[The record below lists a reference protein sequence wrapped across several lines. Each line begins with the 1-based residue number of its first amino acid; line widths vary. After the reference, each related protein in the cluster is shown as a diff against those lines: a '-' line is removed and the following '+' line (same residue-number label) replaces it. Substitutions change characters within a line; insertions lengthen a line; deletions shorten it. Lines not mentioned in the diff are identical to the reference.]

1 LEGTAALSRI
11 TPFAAYDA
19 AMQST
24 ESRDLIA
31 SVEGAKLVFA
41 SVALSVAVAIA
52 ALAVHQPIYVFVLLA
67 AIGFMTALIVDPPV
81 GLALFTLMTFFGEL
95 VGAASPLKAAGALL
109 LLSWFLQISTREQRR
124 APFLAWS
131 RPQIFYT
138 ALTIVVWAVFSII
151 WAADGGVAES
161 TALRLTLNVVLLI
174 VVPTFVST
182 RRDLV
187 IVVYAYVFGAGLTA
201 LYGIASGNTN
211 TDAAGRLAGGV
222 GDPNELAALLIP
234 GIVLAFVLMPI
245 ARTLFTRTLLILA
258 VTIQAIAL
266 VLAQSRGGV
275 IALAAA
281 ALAGILW
288 GGRQRRKVLAGVVAS
303 VSSVALYAALGSLSL
318 GRFSS
323 FGGGGTGRVDI
334 WSVALQVFRAHPI
347 QGVGIGNFPV
357 VEGQYAAANLN
368 ISRIDLVLDM
378 HKVAHNTY
386 LNVLADLGFVGFAL
400 FVGLLY
406 LVFRAIA
413 TRIRAA
419 KSSGDL
425 ELEGLTRGL
434 LVALAGLLVAYT
446 FISAQYEKQLWLLL
460 GLGLA
465 AANLRD
471 RGRPGPDRVGVGSAA
486 KPVREAS
493 TTFDIL

>member
-1 LEGTAALSRI
+1 MAMEVNHVERFSWPGSSELTAALSDATRV
-11 TPFAAYDA
+11 AAYDT
-19 AMQST
+19 AMQGVAKVK
-24 ESRDLIA
+24 DLIS
-31 SVEGAKLVFA
+31 SVEGSKVVFA
-41 SVALSVAVAIA
+41 SATLSVAVGIA
-52 ALAVHQPIYVFVLLA
+52 ALSARQPIYVFVVLA
-67 AIGFMTALIVDPPV
+67 VIGFTAALIVDPAI

-109 LLSWFLQISTREQRR
+109 LLSWFLQISARERGR

-138 ALTIVVWAVFSII
+138 ASAIVVWAVFSII

-161 TALRLTLNVVLLI
+161 TALRLALNVVLLI

-182 RRDLV
+182 RRDLL

-201 LYGIASGNTN
+201 FYGIASGNTN

-222 GDPNELAALLIP
+222 GDPNELAALLVP
-234 GIVLAFVLMPI
+234 GIVLAFVLMPL
-245 ARTLFTRTLLILA
+245 AKTLFMRASLIVA
-258 VTIQAIAL
+258 VAIQAVAL
-266 VLAQSRGGV
+266 VLAQSRGGL

-281 ALAGILW
+281 ALAAILW
-288 GGRQRRKVLAGVVAS
+288 GGRQRRKVLTGVVAA
-303 VSSVALYAALGSLSL
+303 VSSIALYAALGSLSL

-334 WSVALQVFRAHPI
+334 WSVALRVFHAHPI

-368 ISRIDLVLDM
+368 ITRIDLVLDM

-386 LNVLADLGFVGFAL
+386 LNVLADLGLVGFVL
-400 FVGLLY
+400 FVGLLF
-406 LVFRAIA
+406 LVLRAIA
-413 TRIRAA
+413 ARIRVAM
-419 KSSGDL
+419 SNGDL
-425 ELEGLTRGL
+425 ELEGLARGL
-434 LVALAGLLVAYT
+434 LVALIGLLVAYT

-465 AANLRD
+465 AADLRNRVSAGAD
-471 RGRPGPDRVGVGSAA
+471 CRG
-486 KPVREAS
+486 
-493 TTFDIL
+493 